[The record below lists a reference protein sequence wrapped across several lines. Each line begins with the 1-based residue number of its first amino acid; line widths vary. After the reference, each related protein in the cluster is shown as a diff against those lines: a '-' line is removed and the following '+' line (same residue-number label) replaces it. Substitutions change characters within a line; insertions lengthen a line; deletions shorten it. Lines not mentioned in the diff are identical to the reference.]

1 MALQCYDFAMPA
13 SCFAAARTASG
24 SCRSCLAEMVPG
36 MRVVHLV
43 GGCHKPPIQAFNSP
57 GRLHVVDKLS
67 LSLRGENQ
75 TDVRTPRMCTTR
87 ASASAEPQFNLLIC
101 QALSHTITPL
111 PALLGL
117 APA

>member
-36 MRVVHLV
+36 MRVVHQ
-43 GGCHKPPIQAFNSP
+43 PPIQAFNLP

-101 QALSHTITPL
+101 QALSHTIMPL